1 MLYYQILHIMKA
13 RICSLSLKNEVVIHH
28 SAHSQILCWSLP
40 VWLWFAVI
48 KLFVSS
54 FGSVLLGQYALFWRF
69 YTLELPPYSFLWV
82 KKMNFLVKRCKN
94 AELLSVL
101 TLPTLQLL
109 LLSCTWCVLVR
120 KDACSRDDG
129 CRRYSSWCF
138 FFPIWIFFYC
148 RGCLFYGP
156 PGTGK
161 TLVARALAG
170 EYSRSDRKITFFM
183 RSASDCMRKYVGES
197 ERQLR
202 VLFEQ
207 VRLKCTVCSVR
218 VETIIFCGQRF

>member
-1 MLYYQILHIMKA
+1 
-13 RICSLSLKNEVVIHH
+13 
-28 SAHSQILCWSLP
+28 
-40 VWLWFAVI
+40 
-48 KLFVSS
+48 
-54 FGSVLLGQYALFWRF
+54 
-69 YTLELPPYSFLWV
+69 
-82 KKMNFLVKRCKN
+82 MNFLVKRCKN

-109 LLSCTWCVLVR
+109 LLYCMCRVLVR
-120 KDACSRDDG
+120 KDELVLEMMVVGGTHHDV
-129 CRRYSSWCF
+129 F
-138 FFPIWIFFYC
+138 FSYLDLFYC

-161 TLVARALAG
+161 TLVARALAS
-170 EYSRSDRKITFFM
+170 EYSRSDRKISFFI
-183 RSASDCMRKYVGES
+183 RNASDCMRKYVGES

-207 VRLKCTVCSVR
+207 VRLKCAVDSVR

>member
-1 MLYYQILHIMKA
+1 MKWWFTIQPILRFCA
-13 RICSLSLKNEVVIHH
+13 EVC
-28 SAHSQILCWSLP
+28 L
-40 VWLWFAVI
+40 
-48 KLFVSS
+48 
-54 FGSVLLGQYALFWRF
+54 FGSGLLWSNCLSAVLEVSFWDSMLSFEGFIHLSYPLIHFFGWKKWIFLWNVVKMQNFYLFWLYPHF
-69 YTLELPPYSFLWV
+69 SYYCCLVHDVFWLGKTL
-82 KKMNFLVKRCKN
+82 
-94 AELLSVL
+94 VL
-101 TLPTLQLL
+101 EMMVVGGTHHD
-109 LLSCTWCVLVR
+109 V
-120 KDACSRDDG
+120 
-129 CRRYSSWCF
+129 
-138 FFPIWIFFYC
+138 FFPIWIVFYC